1 MLTDKVQSQ
10 NAQRL
15 DAFPTMQPS
24 DLPEDGLSRRDL
36 LAGGIALATMGPLT
50 SLASAAMIE
59 SNLVLRYD
67 RPAELWTE
75 ALPIGNGRLGAMIF
89 GGVKEE
95 RIALNEGTI
104 WAGGPHNYDN
114 PEGLDALPEIRK
126 LIFEGKYKEAHELT
140 QNKFMGKPMG
150 QAPYQTLGDLRLTLE
165 HKGEP
170 TEYRRALDLDASL
183 CTSTYTIDG
192 VRFEREAFASYP
204 AGLIAIRIRAS
215 KKGSLSFSLTFN
227 SPQKSNVSASGSTVT
242 IEGISG
248 DSGGV
253 AGSVKFVGLARVTA
267 TGGATTTEG
276 PRVVVT
282 DADSVVI
289 LFSAGTNYKSYED
302 LTADA
307 SAIARAAID
316 RAKNYDAMH
325 REHQNDYRKLFRRV
339 EIDLGPS
346 QAHLPTDE
354 RIRQF
359 SNDKDPGLAA
369 LYFQYGR
376 YLLISTS
383 RPGGPPATLQ
393 GLWNESMTPP
403 WGSKY
408 TININTEMNYW
419 PAETCALSECHE
431 PLFGMIDQI
440 AKTGVHTARTQYGA
454 GGWVAHHNTD
464 GWRGTAPVD
473 GATWG
478 IWPMGG
484 AWLSTHIWERYLFTG
499 NKVEL
504 ATHYPAMKGAA
515 QFFVDALVPM
525 PGTDYLVTCPSISPE
540 HDHHPGVSIC
550 AGPTMDNQI
559 IRDLFDGCI
568 GAAGA
573 LGIDGPFSAKLKETR
588 ARLAPN
594 QIGKAGQLQEWI
606 DDWDMEATELT
617 HRHVSHLYGV
627 FPSAQITPEGTP
639 ALAKAARRTL
649 EIRGDAGTGWSLAWK
664 INFWARLHDGD
675 HAFRLIKDAMH
686 PAEKGGSGVYP
697 NLFDAHPPFQIDGN
711 FGFASGVSEMLL
723 QSQGNALHLLPTLPS
738 AWPKGQIKGLRARGG
753 FAVDI
758 EWSDGKLKS
767 ATIHALWGANCRVR
781 YGDKMIELSLERGKS
796 KTLTDFA

>member
-1 MLTDKVQSQ
+1 M
-10 NAQRL
+10 
-15 DAFPTMQPS
+15 P
-24 DLPEDGLSRRDL
+24 
-36 LAGGIALATMGPLT
+36 
-50 SLASAAMIE
+50 E

-89 GGVKEE
+89 GGVAEE

-114 PEGLDALPEIRK
+114 PDALAALPEIRR

-140 QNKFMGKPMG
+140 QNRFMGKPMG
-150 QAPYQTLGDLRLTLE
+150 QAPYQTMGDLVITME
-165 HKGEP
+165 HDGASP
-170 TEYRRALDLDASL
+170 TAYRRELDLEEAV
-183 CTSTYTIDG
+183 CKTSYVAGG
-192 VRFEREAFASYP
+192 VRFTREAYASHP
-204 AGLIAIRIRAS
+204 ADLIAVKVEAS
-215 KKGSLSFSLTFN
+215 EKGKLSFSVRFR
-227 SPQKSNVSASGSTVT
+227 SPQKSTTSASGATAR
-242 IEGISG
+242 IEGT
-248 DSGGV
+248 SGGSNGV
-253 AGSVKFVGLARVTA
+253 PGAVHFVGLAKVEA
-267 TGGATTTEG
+267 KGGTVKCEG
-276 PRVVVT
+276 DWIVVRN
-282 DADSVVI
+282 ADSATI

-302 LTADA
+302 LTGDPQ
-307 SAIARAAID
+307 AIADNALNH
-316 RAKNYDAMH
+316 AKSYESMRRSH
-325 REHQNDYRKLFRRV
+325 VSDYQKLFRRV
-339 EIDLGPS
+339 DIDLGPC
-346 QAHLPTDE
+346 LTELTTDA
-354 RIRQF
+354 RIRRF
-359 SNDKDPGLAA
+359 GEGKDPGLAA

-393 GLWNESMTPP
+393 GLWNDSMNPP

-419 PAETCALSECHE
+419 PAETCGLSECHE
-431 PLFGMIDQI
+431 PLFAMIDQI
-440 AKTGVHTARTQYGA
+440 AKTGVGTAKTQYGA

-478 IWPMGG
+478 MWPMGG
-484 AWLSTHIWERYLFTG
+484 AWLSTHIWQRYLFTG
-499 NKVEL
+499 DKKEL
-504 ATHYPAMKGAA
+504 ARHYPAMKGAA

-525 PGTDYLVTCPSISPE
+525 PGTNYLVTCPSISPE

-559 IRDLFDGCI
+559 LRDLFDGCI
-568 GAAGA
+568 GAAAA
-573 LGIDGPFSAKLKETR
+573 LGNDEAFAAKIKETR

-594 QIGKAGQLQEWI
+594 QVGKAGQLQEWVE
-606 DDWDMEATELT
+606 DWDMEAPELT

-627 FPSAQITPEGTP
+627 FPSSQITPEGTP
-639 ALAKAARRTL
+639 ELAKAARRTL

-675 HAFRLIKDAMH
+675 HAYRLIKDAMH
-686 PAEKGGSGVYP
+686 PAAEGGSGVYP

-723 QSQGNALHLLPTLPS
+723 QSQGDALHLLPALPS
-738 AWPKGQIKGLRARGG
+738 VWPKGRIKGLRARGG
-753 FAVDI
+753 FSVDL
-758 EWSDGKLKS
+758 EWADGKLKA
-767 ATIHALWGANCRVR
+767 ATIHALWGRKCRVR
-781 YGDKMIELSLERGKS
+781 YGTKTVELSLKEGEARRLS
-796 KTLTDFA
+796 VDLD